1 MSEIFKVGGEVDAYC
16 TTCKVMKW
24 HVIVAVVGGKPAKV
38 ECNGCHK
45 QHGYRPHLPGE
56 AKPKAA
62 ATGTGTKTV
71 RTRTT
76 KVSGPPPIAN
86 LEEKLRT
93 RASEARGYSP
103 KETFAV
109 DDIVRHPQFGS
120 GLVVGLPAAQRMEV
134 AFPDGRKVLV
144 HQRGEGGAPALTL
157 TRPQRKDEE
166 LKWVSDAP
174 PPAEKTPSEN

>member
-1 MSEIFKVGGEVDAYC
+1 MSDNFKVGGEVDAYC

-56 AKPKAA
+56 AKPKVAS
-62 ATGTGTKTV
+62 TKTKAV
-71 RTRTT
+71 RTRSA
-76 KVSGPPPIAN
+76 KGSGPPPIQD
-86 LEEKLRT
+86 LEEKLRV
-93 RASEARGYSP
+93 RASEARSYSP
-103 KETFAV
+103 KDTFAV
-109 DDIVRHPQFGS
+109 NDIVRHPQFGA

-157 TRPQRKDEE
+157 ARPARRDDD

-174 PPAEKTPSEN
+174 PPPAKDSSEG